1 MFAVIGKNTKY
12 KPRTRNKTKLTL
24 KTKIRGKAN
33 VLIALV
39 TLTKAMIVSLN
50 VSVAYYLM
58 NTYHF
63 WSITGYLNVC
73 HPLQGYK

>member
-12 KPRTRNKTKLTL
+12 KPRTQNKTKLTL

-39 TLTKAMIVSLN
+39 TLTKAMIQFL
-50 VSVAYYLM
+50 
-58 NTYHF
+58 
-63 WSITGYLNVC
+63 
-73 HPLQGYK
+73 